1 MIRVAGY
8 CRVSTDKDDQAN
20 SFEAQQRYFREFI
33 RNQPDWELYRIYADE
48 GITGTSTKK
57 RFQFNRMLRDG
68 YEGKFQLIITKEVS
82 RFSRNILDTIYHTR
96 ELKAAG
102 IGVVFLTDGIST
114 LDTDAEL
121 RLSIMASI
129 AQEESRR
136 TSTRVVWGQTRQMER
151 GVVFGR
157 SLLGYDV
164 KDGKISVNPE
174 GAEVVRMIFQKYAL
188 EQVSAAQIAAYLTR
202 AGYETSRGSTQWH
215 ASTIIKILKNEKYTG
230 DLIQRKSYTPDFLTH
245 EKKRNTGQQPLIMI
259 SDHHSPII
267 SRELWEKAQ
276 VRLTQNNKHGSSK
289 NGHSNRYPLSGK
301 IRCGECG
308 AVFVGRIRMRK
319 DGTSVRRWSCSTV
332 VRDGRGSC
340 GIGKLLRD
348 DDGINMVKVAMGN
361 LNLDREQ
368 IISHISALIRD
379 AALAGK
385 GYDPENLLRE
395 ITRTEHKKHAMLD
408 SFFAG
413 EISREDMLAMKEKY
427 ESQIKNL
434 RSRSHGR
441 SISDSGE
448 NIKEYL
454 LSILRGNKESEIL
467 YKMIL
472 REITVFKDKHME
484 LRMHHLPHV
493 FHFREE
499 TGNRKQKNEP
509 HPVCSGVSKEKKP
522 NK

>member
-8 CRVSTDKDDQAN
+8 CRVSTDKDDQTN
-20 SFEAQQRYFREFI
+20 SFEAQQRYFREYI
-33 RNQPDWELYRIYADE
+33 RNQPQWELFRIYADE

-164 KDGKISVNPE
+164 KDGKITVNPE
-174 GAEVVRMIFQKYAL
+174 GAEIVRMIFQKYAL
-188 EQVSAAQIAAYLTR
+188 EQVSTAQIAAFLTR

-245 EKKRNTGQQPLIMI
+245 EKKRNTGQQPLIII

-267 SRELWEKAQ
+267 SREIWEKAQ

-289 NGHSNRYPLSGK
+289 KGHSNRYPLSGK

-308 AVFVGRIRMRK
+308 AVFVGRIKTRK
-319 DGTSVRRWSCSTV
+319 DGSSVRRWSCSTV
-332 VRDGRGSC
+332 VREGRGSC
-340 GIGKLLRD
+340 SIGKLLRD
-348 DDGINMVKVAMGN
+348 DDGINMVKDALGN

-379 AALAGK
+379 AAQAEEDDSEK
-385 GYDPENLLRE
+385 LLRE
-395 ITRTEHKKHAMLD
+395 ITRTEHKKQVMLD

-413 EISREDMLAMKEKY
+413 EISREDMLAMREKY
-427 ESQIKNL
+427 ESQIKKL
-434 RSRSHGR
+434 RSRGQRKSM
-441 SISDSGE
+441 SDCGE
-448 NIKEYL
+448 NIKECL
-454 LSILRGNKESEIL
+454 ISILQGNKESEVF

-472 REITVFKDKHME
+472 HEITVFKDKHME
-484 LRMHHLPHV
+484 LRMHHLPHI
-493 FHFREE
+493 FHFA
-499 TGNRKQKNEP
+499 
-509 HPVCSGVSKEKKP
+509 
-522 NK
+522 